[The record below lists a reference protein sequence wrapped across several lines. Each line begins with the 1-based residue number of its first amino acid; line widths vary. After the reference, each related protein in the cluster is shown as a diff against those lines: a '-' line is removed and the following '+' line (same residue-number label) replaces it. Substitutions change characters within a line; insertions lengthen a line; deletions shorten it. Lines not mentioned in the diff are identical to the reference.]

1 MECAAKGR
9 SSRCIGPS
17 VRKCDVCQAVAYCSL
32 SHQILHSRDH
42 RKECR
47 RLKEQMENAHIVNEF
62 PFPFSEE
69 ATTQICEK
77 KGSRCSFLA
86 RRKLHEIGMWS
97 HECPCRLSDVRD
109 TLPVLVKCWNLSSM
123 FAPCTDPVSPLTKQ
137 LSSWKEY
144 YKWRSIPLDS
154 PAALLLQWPLTIYR
168 AVQLNVH
175 RMPNSE
181 ASKEI
186 LNIHYL
192 GPDTELSQL
201 AVFGELL
208 ALLPQFHVHIE
219 LVGPAVP
226 QHRDGERVNLDT
238 FAYCDDK
245 DCKCKMPNEGTSS
258 AVTLRLLKGFYH
270 DRFRD
275 TVKDCFPHLIVAPN
289 AGIAAYPSWKE
300 TIELIH
306 LLNVPAVFTDFCEE
320 AAQMAAA
327 CLSSITGCEPTLP
340 IELNP
345 FRQPLAVEDSVLNLP
360 CYSNCLTFGI

>member
-9 SSRCIGPS
+9 GTKCVGPP
-17 VRKCDVCQAVAYCSL
+17 VRSCDACHAVSYCSL
-32 SHQILHSRDH
+32 SHQILHWSDH

-47 RLKEQMENAHIVNEF
+47 RLKEQMKNADIVNEF
-62 PFPFSEE
+62 PFPFCEE
-69 ATTQICEK
+69 ATTQICENK
-77 KGSRCSFLA
+77 RRRCSFFT
-86 RRKLHEIGMWS
+86 RRNLHRIGMWS
-97 HECPCRLSDVRD
+97 HECSCRISDTCDRS
-109 TLPVLVKCWNLSSM
+109 VLIKCWNLSSTC
-123 FAPCTDPVSPLTKQ
+123 APCTDPGSPLSKQ

-144 YKWRSIPLDS
+144 YEWRSIQLDS

-168 AVQLNVH
+168 AVQLNAH
-175 RMPNSE
+175 RMPKSE

-192 GPDTELSQL
+192 GPDKELSQL

-208 ALLPQFHVHIE
+208 ALLPHFHVHIE

-226 QHRDGERVNLDT
+226 ENRDGEIINLET
-238 FAYCDDK
+238 FAYCNDK
-245 DCKCKMPNEGTSS
+245 DCKCKMPSADRSS

-270 DRFRD
+270 DRFKD

-289 AGIAAYPSWKE
+289 AGVAAYPSWKE

-320 AAQMAAA
+320 AAHMAAA

-345 FRQPLAVEDSVLNLP
+345 FRQPMAVEDSVLNLP
-360 CYSNCLTFGI
+360 CYSNCFTFGI